1 MSAHLLVLSN
11 EYGPTAMSINHT
23 FAFLGGGVMATAII
37 RSLLDAGLVE
47 PGQVTVSEPQESR
60 REALGQLGV
69 RVVARNREAAGADVA
84 VLAVKPHLVPD
95 VLREVRPSL
104 GSAQLLISIA
114 AGVTL
119 AQIEALTP
127 TGLAVVRVMPNTPV
141 QVGAGAAA
149 LCRGVHAGDEHAALV
164 KQIFEAGGR
173 CAEVTEA
180 QIDAVTGLSGSGP
193 AYVCL
198 IVEALADG
206 GVRMGLPRDVALTL
220 AAQTV
225 LGSAKLILDSGE
237 HPAVLKDRV
246 ATPGGTTIAGLA
258 ALEEAGVRSGLIK
271 AVEAAALRATELG
284 KKG

>member
-1 MSAHLLVLSN
+1 
-11 EYGPTAMSINHT
+11 MSINHT

-47 PGQVTVSEPQESR
+47 PGQVTVSEPQEAR

-69 RVVARNREAAGADVA
+69 RVVARNREAAGADVV
-84 VLAVKPHLVPD
+84 VLAVKPYVLPD
-95 VLREVRPSL
+95 VLREARPSL
-104 GSAQLLISIA
+104 GNAQLLISIA

-119 AQIEALTP
+119 AQIETLTP
-127 TGLAVVRVMPNTPV
+127 AGLPVVRVMPNTPV

-149 LCRGVHAGDEHAALV
+149 LCRGTHAGDEHAALA

-173 CAEVTEA
+173 CVEVTEA

-271 AVEAAALRATELG
+271 AVEAATVRAAELG
-284 KKG
+284 KKN